1 MAKDKKEEHVLKIRA
16 LLDKKQ
22 ELYAANDLRW
32 DNYWEQ
38 YNFIKRV
45 ELMLKIKKRKIR
57 EKK

>member
-1 MAKDKKEEHVLKIRA
+1 MAKDKKEEHVQKIRD

-22 ELYAANDLRW
+22 EIYAANDLRW

-45 ELMLKIKKRKIR
+45 EIMQKIKKRKIR